1 MTLAMK
7 ISSEGVRTL
16 IDSEGSESTVY
27 IDQAGLP
34 TIGVGHCMTQSE
46 VSSGKIEL
54 SDGSIIDLRNNRI
67 SKRNITRL
75 LRDDLISR
83 EAAVNKLVKVP
94 LEQGQFDALVHFVF
108 NVGVG
113 GFKNSTLLKKL
124 NSGNYN
130 AVPDEIRKWNI
141 VTVSGKKQVSNGLA
155 NRREVECSMWESCE
169 PSTQKNASKP
179 TSSSS
184 KSKQRQSKPTQR
196 SKTAKKPLN
205 ASTTEKPASQSKVIG
220 MAVATALAYLGSKYG
235 LDIPAEWQST
245 IESIIV
251 VGGLAGIG
259 VIRRWFT
266 HKGLV

>member
-1 MTLAMK
+1 MTLVMK
-7 ISSEGVRTL
+7 TSDDGIRTL

-27 IDQAGLP
+27 MDQAGLP

-94 LEQGQFDALVHFVF
+94 LEQSQFDALVHFVF

-124 NSGNYN
+124 NNGSYN

-141 VTVSGKKQVSNGLA
+141 VTVGGKKQVSNGLA

-169 PSTQKNASKP
+169 TDTQKNTSKP
-179 TSSSS
+179 TSSK
-184 KSKQRQSKPTQR
+184 KSKRRKSKPTRR
-196 SKTAKKPLN
+196 SKTTKKARV

-235 LDIPAEWQST
+235 LDIPTEWQST

-266 HKGLV
+266 HRGLV